1 MQLPMLD
8 WTHKQRYARKGI
20 RYRGIFRVMQISNH
34 YPAKTQAEIQQT
46 VQPVFNMEKG
56 RKTEM
61 MMNDDDYMFCGKLLG
76 LNFSTFLLLPYVIV
90 KCS

>member
-46 VQPVFNMEKG
+46 VQPVFNMEKVTLN
-56 RKTEM
+56 R
-61 MMNDDDYMFCGKLLG
+61 NDDEAIHTTYD
-76 LNFSTFLLLPYVIV
+76 S
-90 KCS
+90 